1 MLLSPVPASRDTSRT
16 RWQACAR
23 PGGTE
28 YSQHLSDKAPQGCAK
43 NLGARRG
50 GIPHTGAPISLDTRH
65 QGRPPAALRFHPSLF
80 HHSDAS
86 RDYYLPA
93 LIACAEDTA
102 GHFAGIQRTW
112 LDPTRTDLK
121 LQLEPRKAALGTEA
135 GSIVRLSPYLNS
147 TIVLC
152 EGIEDGLSII
162 QATGQTVWAT
172 LGTNMRMV
180 RLPECVTTVVLA
192 GDNDAAGQ
200 KAVEAAAR
208 HFHAD
213 GRMVRIV
220 FPPPG
225 TKDFNDSLR
234 RGR

>member
-1 MLLSPVPASRDTSRT
+1 MPELVARSTAGTDRIRHREAARKIWEHAAAPFHTLAHRYLWIRGIRD
-16 RWQACAR
+16 
-23 PGGTE
+23 
-28 YSQHLSDKAPQGCAK
+28 D
-43 NLGARRG
+43 
-50 GIPHTGAPISLDTRH
+50 
-65 QGRPPAALRFHPSLF
+65 PPAALRFHPSLF

-86 RDYYLPA
+86 RDYYFPA

-112 LDPTRTDLK
+112 LDSTRTDLK

-135 GSIVRLSPYLNS
+135 GSIIRLSPYLNS

-152 EGIEDGLSII
+152 EGVEDGLSII
-162 QATGQTVWAT
+162 QATGETVWAT
-172 LGTNMRMV
+172 LGTNMSAV
-180 RLPECVTTVVLA
+180 QLPEVVTTVILA
-192 GDNDAAGQ
+192 GDNDSAGQ
-200 KAVEAAAR
+200 SAIERAAR

-234 RGR
+234 SKS